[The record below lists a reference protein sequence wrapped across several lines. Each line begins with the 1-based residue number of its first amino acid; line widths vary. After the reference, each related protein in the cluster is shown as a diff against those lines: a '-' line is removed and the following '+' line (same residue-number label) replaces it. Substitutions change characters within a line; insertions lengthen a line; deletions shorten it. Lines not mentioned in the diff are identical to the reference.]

1 VSYKPEQDI
10 IFNTITSPL
19 GDELTWRWDDKLST
33 LLTEFSWEKK
43 DQILLILRQLF
54 TEEWSNKNIKKSPQ
68 AIKDEL
74 GELAKLTK
82 EQLIF
87 TRPATVDTPALA
99 ILWWPWGHGATYSI
113 RIKILSV
120 NYDDIAL
127 QQAQKSLM
135 SKFFQRLTSR

>member
-1 VSYKPEQDI
+1 M
-10 IFNTITSPL
+10 
-19 GDELTWRWDDKLST
+19 
-33 LLTEFSWEKK
+33 
-43 DQILLILRQLF
+43 RQLF